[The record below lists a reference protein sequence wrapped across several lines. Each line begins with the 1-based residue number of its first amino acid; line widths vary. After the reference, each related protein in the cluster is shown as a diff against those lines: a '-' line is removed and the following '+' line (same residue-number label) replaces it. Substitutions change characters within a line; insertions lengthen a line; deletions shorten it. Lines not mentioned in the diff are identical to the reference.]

1 MMFRQP
7 RSIPAVRRQAHTSS
21 SSVFHSDG
29 NSGQLVAAA
38 TTAVGRAATSVIVTG
53 CPVSL

>member
-1 MMFRQP
+1 MPF
-7 RSIPAVRRQAHTSS
+7 ARRQAHTSS
-21 SSVFHSDG
+21 SSVVHSDG

-38 TTAVGRAATSVIVTG
+38 TTAVGRAGIPVTVTG